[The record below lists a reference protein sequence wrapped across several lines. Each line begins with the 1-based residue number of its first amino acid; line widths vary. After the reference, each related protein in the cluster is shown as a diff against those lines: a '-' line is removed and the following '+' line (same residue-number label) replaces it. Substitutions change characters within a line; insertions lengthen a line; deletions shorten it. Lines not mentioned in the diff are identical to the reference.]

1 MRKIFLF
8 VSFCA
13 LSIGIASC
21 SGDDNEAVSQPGG
34 TVTLKMNG
42 VAKTYNTVTV
52 SKNVATDYTQLT
64 LTASQNGGSTDMV
77 KFIMEEGVTGADEI
91 WSTQMTIG
99 GASSYTSLST
109 NTTANSN
116 NHVKGTFSG
125 TATVYNSTTGAETI
139 YNITEGNFEANY

>member
-21 SGDDNEAVSQPGG
+21 SGDDNDPVTQPGG

-52 SKNVATDYTQLT
+52 SKSTSSDMTTLM
-64 LTASQNGGSTDMV
+64 LTASQNGGSTEMV
-77 KFIMEEGVTGADEI
+77 KFIMEEGVTGANEI
-91 WSTQMTIG
+91 WNTEMTIG
-99 GASSYTSLST
+99 GANTYTTFST

-125 TATVYNSTTGAETI
+125 TATVYNNATGTETI

>member
-21 SGDDNEAVSQPGG
+21 SGDDNDTVAQPGG

-52 SKNVATDYTQLT
+52 SRSVDAGDAVLT
-64 LTASQNGGSTDMV
+64 LTASQNGGSTEMV
-77 KFIMEEGVTGADEI
+77 KFIMPEGVTGADEM

-99 GASSYTSLST
+99 GTSVYPSFST
-109 NTTANSN
+109 NITANSN

-125 TATVYNSTTGAETI
+125 TATIWNNTTEVETI

>member
-21 SGDDNEAVSQPGG
+21 SGDDNDPVTQPGG
-34 TVTLKMNG
+34 VVTLKMNG

-52 SKNVATDYTQLT
+52 SKNVSVDYTQLT
-64 LTASQNGGSTDMV
+64 LTASQNGGSTEMV
-77 KFIMEEGVTGADEI
+77 KFIMEEGVTGANEI
-91 WSTQMTIG
+91 WNSEMTIG
-99 GASSYTSLST
+99 GINTYTSFST

-125 TATVYNSTTGAETI
+125 IATVYNSATGTETI